1 MEKDRQEANDARVR
15 WEYDADSDV
24 LDVYFGEK
32 RPAWTIELTDNI
44 NISIDRNAAVAVALS
59 FLDYSAL
66 VESTPFGPRSF
77 PVTGL
82 ADLPIS
88 ERDLVLRIITTE
100 PVSGW
105 LDVSAVE
112 KLPDS
117 PFAVAHL
124 ERPPKEVLKLLS
136 ASTLA

>member
-1 MEKDRQEANDARVR
+1 MTDNRELS
-15 WEYDADSDV
+15 WEYDAESDV

-44 NISIDRNAAVAVALS
+44 NISIDRAAGVPVALS

-66 VESTPFGPRSF
+66 VEPTPYGPRSF

-82 ADLPIS
+82 ADLTIP
-88 ERDLVLRIITTE
+88 ERDLVLKIITAE

-105 LDVSAVE
+105 LHVSAVE

-117 PFAVAHL
+117 PFAVAHV
-124 ERPPKEVLKLLS
+124 ERPPKEVLRVLS
-136 ASTLA
+136 ASPPA

>member
-1 MEKDRQEANDARVR
+1 MPDGSETH
-15 WEYDADSDV
+15 WEYDAEADV

-44 NISIDRNAAVAVALS
+44 NISIDRHAGSPVALS

-66 VESTPFGPRSF
+66 VERTPFGARSF

-82 ADLPIS
+82 ADLPIP
-88 ERDLVLRIITTE
+88 ERDLVLKIIITE

-117 PFAVAHL
+117 PFAVAHV
-124 ERPPKEVLKLLS
+124 ERPPKEILRLLS
-136 ASTLA
+136 APTPA